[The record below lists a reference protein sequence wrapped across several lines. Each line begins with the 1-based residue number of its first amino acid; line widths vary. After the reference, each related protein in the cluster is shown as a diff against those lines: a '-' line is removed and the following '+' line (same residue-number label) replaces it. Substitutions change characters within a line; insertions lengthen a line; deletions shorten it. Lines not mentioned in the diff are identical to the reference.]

1 MIVKL
6 YLRQLL
12 PAFCL
17 LTAISSYAQKPQK
30 TPKPPTPEN
39 IRLTEREIRFD
50 DNWLFQK
57 DSLMNAARTVQLP
70 HDWSIEDLPDQNDST
85 IIGPFYKYSPA
96 KEQGAYTVGG
106 TAWYK
111 KSFTLPA
118 LNNGHLHIRFDGV
131 YMNSDVWINGHHLG
145 NHPYGYTPFT
155 YNLTP
160 YLSPAGKINTITVK
174 VKNEGVTSRWYTGS
188 GIYRHVYLIN
198 LPPVHLDIDNIA
210 ILTKTDLTTE
220 TGTNTTNTSLATA
233 TLTVN
238 TTIPTGTT
246 LLLRLLDAANTLVA
260 ESNTNTITISNP
272 QLWSPDLPYR
282 YKTEISL
289 QKDDITLDRVVIPT
303 GIRNVKIDPNSG
315 LLINGIRT
323 LLKGANVHHDNGLL
337 GAAAFDRAEERKIAL
352 LKANGF
358 NAIRTSHNPPSPKF
372 LDACDSLGMLV
383 IDEAF
388 DTWEDEKTPADYARF
403 FPDHHTKD
411 LESII
416 RRDRNH
422 PSVIMWSIGN
432 EIHERAEFRGLLLTK
447 ELIATIK
454 SLDSSR
460 LITAAFN
467 DFGRGPLKWEDAD
480 KPLALLDVAGY
491 NYLWSNYYFDKK
503 RVKDRIMM
511 GTETTAR
518 DFQNAWNHVE
528 GLNFVIGD
536 FVWAGMD
543 YLGEAGIGHSIY
555 ANQDSARLT
564 WPWFNAWCGDLDI
577 TGEKKPQSYYRDVV
591 WRRSPIEILVHTPDT
606 ANEKTSFWGWPDEL
620 PRWSYPKHVRK
631 PMQVRVFTRAKYVKL
646 EQNGEV
652 LATKETN
659 QDLTATF
666 EVPVKPGTIVA
677 NALDRNKKPIGMKY
691 LVSTSEPAN
700 IVLRA
705 DTNSIHADVESLSY
719 VIVEIQDNEGN
730 VVPYAD
736 LPLKFSIT
744 GPATLAGAGSGAPNR
759 MASFQ
764 QPTLTTFRG
773 KGLII
778 LRNTGHAGKIKLEVT
793 GDNLKTGHI
802 TIKAK

>member
-6 YLRQLL
+6 YLRKLF

-17 LTAISSYAQKPQK
+17 LTALTSFAQKAPK
-30 TPKPPTPEN
+30 TPKPEH
-39 IRLTEREIRFD
+39 IRLSQREIRFD
-50 DNWLFQK
+50 DNWRFQK
-57 DSLMNAARTVQLP
+57 DSLTNTARTVQLP
-70 HDWSIEDLPDQNDST
+70 HDWSIEDLPLQNDST
-85 IIGPFYKYSPA
+85 IIGPFYKYSPL
-96 KEQGAYTVGG
+96 KEQGAYTIGG
-106 TAWYK
+106 TAWYQ
-111 KSFTLPA
+111 KSFTLPE
-118 LNNGHLHIRFDGV
+118 LNDHLLHIRFDGV

-155 YNLTP
+155 YDLTP
-160 YLSPAGKINTITVK
+160 YLSPAGHINTITVK
-174 VKNEGVTSRWYTGS
+174 VKNEGLTSRWYTGS
-188 GIYRHVYLIN
+188 GIYRHVYLVN
-198 LPPVHLDIDNIA
+198 LPALHLDADNIA
-210 ILTKTDLTTE
+210 ITTQTALTKAD
-220 TGTNTTNTSLATA
+220 TSAASATI
-233 TLTVN
+233 TVN
-238 TTIPTGTT
+238 TTIPAGTQ
-246 LLLRLLDAANTLVA
+246 LHLRLLDATNTPIA
-260 ESNTNTITISNP
+260 ESNTHTLTITNP

-282 YKTEISL
+282 YKTEITL
-289 QKDDITLDRVVIPT
+289 QKDNIILDKVIIPT
-303 GIRNVKIDPNSG
+303 GIREVKIDPNTG
-315 LLINGIRT
+315 LLINGVRT
-323 LLKGANVHHDNGLL
+323 LLKGANIHHDNGLL

-358 NAIRTSHNPPSPKF
+358 NAIRTSHNPPSPRF
-372 LDACDSLGMLV
+372 LEACDSLGMLV

-388 DTWEDEKTPADYARF
+388 DTWDDEKTPADYSRF
-403 FPDHHTKD
+403 FRDHHTQD
-411 LESII
+411 LEAIV

-432 EIHERAEFRGLLLTK
+432 EIHERAEFRGILITK
-447 ELIATIK
+447 ELIGTIR
-454 SLDSSR
+454 SLDSTR

-467 DFGRGPLKWEDAD
+467 DFGPGTLKWEDAD
-480 KPLALLDVAGY
+480 APLALLDVAGY
-491 NYLWSNYYFDKK
+491 NYGWTNYYLDKK
-503 RVKDRIMM
+503 RVKNRIMM
-511 GTETTAR
+511 GTATTAR

-620 PRWSYPKHVRK
+620 PRWSYPNHVRK

-652 LATKETN
+652 LATKETTP
-659 QDLTATF
+659 DLTATF

-677 NALDRNKKPIGMKY
+677 NALDRNKKPIGVKY
-691 LVSTSEPAN
+691 LVSTSEPAI

-705 DTNSIHADVESLSY
+705 DTNTINADAESLSY
-719 VIVEIQDNEGN
+719 INVEVQDKEGN

-736 LPLKFSIT
+736 LPLKCRIS

-793 GDNLKTGHI
+793 GDNLKTGRI
-802 TIKAK
+802 TVKAK